1 MRKAGSQAV
10 RPEAVE
16 GQEELDEG
24 AGQMIARRSGRGAP
38 RLLLAVAAIVSLLAM
53 LAGAPSA
60 FAEAPAPHWKLESHS
75 APTILPPNGKGL
87 PGEEALIIVT
97 LSNLGSA
104 DANGKAS
111 QVKVSDQVPDGL
123 EITHVEATSKGNPR
137 SEVKNT
143 RDYNSITKKFENPG
157 GFGCSEVPVNRI
169 ECTYEDEL
177 PPYEQLEI
185 YVKVKVPA
193 SLPPASNEVTV
204 TGGGAPASSLS
215 DPLGIS
221 EEATK
226 FGVQQ
231 YELTPETEDGSL
243 ATQAGAHPYQMTTT
257 FNLNQTLGVDVNPL
271 DEDVVAPTAPALDKS
286 VHIELPPGLV
296 GNPNVVAQCAGDDF
310 GALDEGNV
318 NSCPADTAIGV
329 ATVTFNDPIIL
340 GLYTATV
347 PVFNLVPAKG
357 EPARFGFMGAHVP
370 VVLDTSLR
378 PTGGYNVTV
387 SVDDASE
394 SVQLLGSR
402 VTIWGVPDEPI
413 HNEARGWS
421 CLGWNVL
428 GPCEETDLAEPK
440 PFLTLP
446 TSCAV
451 PPSTT
456 ATGESWPN
464 PETGKI
470 SHFGEDGEGEENT
483 GYTFPSALTGCEL
496 LGFAPTISVE
506 PETKQANTPTGL
518 TVKVKVPQKTTLEA
532 TGLAESA
539 VKDTTVVFPEG
550 VLLNPSAANG
560 LEACREETELSE
572 GVVQGGVGFTGKEE
586 VEGTPMDTFTENFD
600 MLPPEH
606 PELGM
611 NFCPDGSK
619 VGVVHIKSPDLPI
632 RLPNGKVGT
641 QELEG
646 GVYLA
651 SQNANPFGSLFAMY
665 IVAEEPESG
674 VRVKLAGEIKV
685 NAQGQITST
694 FENTPD
700 VPFEE
705 LKLELF
711 GGPRASL
718 TTPPSCGAKT
728 TTASFTPW
736 SGSEGDPGTVT
747 DAPTFEVTSGCPS
760 PQPFEPSFVAGST
773 NSQAGAF
780 TPFTLTIGVP
790 QADSALQTVS
800 NMQLPEGLAA
810 LLGSVPLCPEPQAE
824 EGTCG
829 EESMIGISSASSG
842 LGSDPY
848 TLPGKVYLTGPYDGA
863 PFGLSAVTPAKAGP
877 FNLGTVVVRSSISVN
892 EYTAAATINTE
903 AARFINYKGESSEFA
918 GLPEFVEGVPSQIK
932 QLNVTV
938 DRPDFEFNPTNC
950 SPMSVTATLKGATGS
965 KAVESPFQASNC
977 ASLPFE
983 PKLTA
988 SVVGKGSKAD
998 GTTFS
1003 VKVESPGLGQ
1013 ANIHKVDLTIPSALP
1028 SRLTTIQ
1035 KACPEAVFYAN
1046 PATCDEGSVIGEGI
1060 VHTPVFKNPLKGPAY
1075 LVSHGGAEFP
1085 DVEFVLQGEGVTV
1098 VVDGKTYIHDG
1109 VTYSKFE
1116 TAPDAPF
1123 TSFETILPAGP
1134 HSALTP
1140 NVPESEDFSLCKT
1153 TLTLPT
1159 EITGQNGAFISQTT
1173 PVVITGCGKSGVL
1186 SYTKRQLLEKA
1197 LKACRTKFKAK
1208 GRKSKRLACEKAARK
1223 KYGAKAAKKVKKK
1236 KK

>member
-1 MRKAGSQAV
+1 MISR
-10 RPEAVE
+10 RPDRAT
-16 GQEELDEG
+16 
-24 AGQMIARRSGRGAP
+24 RRW
-38 RLLLAVAAIVSLLAM
+38 LLAVAAIVSLLA
-53 LAGAPSA
+53 ASVGSTEA
-60 FAEAPAPHWKLESHS
+60 FAEVPVPHWKLESHS
-75 APTILPPNGKGL
+75 VPTILPPDGNGL
-87 PGEEALIIVT
+87 PNGEALIIVT
-97 LSNLGSA
+97 VANLGNA
-104 DANGKAS
+104 DVNGKAS
-111 QVKVSDQVPDGL
+111 EVKVSDEVPAGL
-123 EITHVEATSKGNPR
+123 EITHVEATSKGNPQ
-137 SEVKNT
+137 SEVRNT
-143 RDYNSITKKFENPG
+143 RDYNSKTKTYENPG
-157 GFGCSEVPVNRI
+157 GFDCSEAPADPI
-169 ECTYEDEL
+169 ECTYQDEL

-185 YVKVKVPA
+185 YIKVKVPGGA
-193 SLPPASNEVTV
+193 LPESPESAHSNVVTV
-204 TGGGAPASSLS
+204 TGGEAATASIS
-215 DPLGIS
+215 DALTVR
-221 EEATK
+221 EEATQ
-226 FGVQQ
+226 FGIQQ

-243 ATQAGAHPYQMTTT
+243 ATQAGSHPFQMTTT

-271 DEDVVAPTAPALDKS
+271 NQNVVVPTAPALDKS
-286 VHIELPPGLV
+286 VDVELPAGLV
-296 GNPNVVAQCAGDDF
+296 GNPNVVAQCDGDDF
-310 GALDEGNV
+310 GALDAGNV
-318 NSCPADTAIGV
+318 NSCPADTAVGV

-340 GLYTATV
+340 DLYTATV

-370 VVLDTSLR
+370 VVLDTSIR
-378 PTGGYNVTV
+378 PSGGYNVTV

-402 VTIWGVPDEPI
+402 VTIWGEPYEAS

-421 CLGWNVL
+421 CLGWTEN
-428 GPCEETDLAEPK
+428 GPCETGDVGKAL

-451 PPSTT
+451 APSSTVR
-456 ATGESWPN
+456 GESWPN
-464 PETGKI
+464 PETGKARE
-470 SHFGEDGEGEENT
+470 FGKGTESEANSEF
-483 GYTFPSALTGCEL
+483 TFPSPLTGCNL
-496 LGFAPTISVE
+496 LGFTPTISVK
-506 PETKQANTPTGL
+506 PETTQASTPSGL
-518 TVKVKVPQKTTLEA
+518 TVEVEVPQKTTLEPK
-532 TGLAESA
+532 GLAESA
-539 VKDTTVVFPEG
+539 VKDTTVEFPEG
-550 VLLNPSAANG
+550 LLLNPSAANG

-572 GVVQGGVGFTGKEE
+572 GEVKGGVGFRGFGEF
-586 VEGTPMDTFTENFD
+586 EGTSMATFTEKFD
-600 MLPPEH
+600 MVPPAT
-606 PELGM
+606 PELGI
-611 NFCPDGSK
+611 NFCPNASK
-619 VGVVHIKSPDLPI
+619 VGIVHIKSPDLPI
-632 RLPNGKVGT
+632 RLPDGKVGM

-646 GVYLA
+646 SVYLA

-674 VRVKLAGEIKV
+674 VLVKLAGEVKV
-685 NAQGQITST
+685 NDQGRITST

-700 VPFEE
+700 VPFED

-718 TTPPSCGAKT
+718 STPPSCGVKT

-736 SGSEGDPGTVT
+736 SGSKEHPGTVT
-747 DAPTFEVTSGCPS
+747 DEPHFEITSGPEGSGCAN
-760 PQPFEPSFVAGST
+760 PQPFTPSFVAGST
-773 NSQAGAF
+773 NTQAGAF

-790 QADSALQTVS
+790 QADAALDTIS
-800 NMQLPEGLAA
+800 NMQLPQGLAA
-810 LLGSVPLCPEPQAE
+810 LLASVPLCPEPQAA

-829 EESMIGISSASSG
+829 EESRIGTSTASTG
-842 LGSDPY
+842 LGSEPY

-903 AARFINYKGESSEFA
+903 AARFINYKGETSEVA

-938 DRPDFEFNPTNC
+938 DRPGFEFNPTNC
-950 SPMSVTATLKGATGS
+950 SPMSITATLKGASGS
-965 KAVESPFQASNC
+965 EAVSSPFQASNC

-998 GTTFS
+998 GTTFA

-1035 KACPEAVFYAN
+1035 KACPEAVFYVN
-1046 PATCDEGSVIGEGI
+1046 PASCDEGSVIGEGI
-1060 VHTPVFKNPLKGPAY
+1060 VHTPVFKNPLRGPAY

-1085 DVEFVLQGEGVTV
+1085 DVEFVLQGEGVTI

-1123 TSFETILPAGP
+1123 TTFETILPAGP

-1173 PVVITGCGKSGVL
+1173 PVVVTGCGKSGVL

-1208 GRKSKRLACEKAARK
+1208 GKKSKRLACEKTARK
-1223 KYGAKAAKKVKKK
+1223 KYGSKAAKKVKKK